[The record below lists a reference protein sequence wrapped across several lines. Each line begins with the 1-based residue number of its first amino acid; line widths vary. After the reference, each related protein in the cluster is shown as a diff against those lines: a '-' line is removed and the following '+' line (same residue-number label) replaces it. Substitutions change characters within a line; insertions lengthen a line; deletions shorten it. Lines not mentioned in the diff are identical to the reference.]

1 MDADAD
7 EVCGHFAHDNRLVFF
22 MQTTCGRVHL
32 FGQSVLRVAIFGYDQ
47 KPGCIHIQ
55 AIDETD
61 LVVFTFLEHLLHQ
74 TVSDGVAGFALGRVN
89 DHAGLLVDDQKVGI
103 LINHRDRNILRR
115 EIALFLG
122 KFNGDDIACLRR
134 DPPLHG
140 LTVQLDQVLL
150 FQLGHQ
156 TGGKGEIGAHQLFD
170 GTFGVSIFFGYD
182 VLKLRHRV
190 FLFL

>member
-1 MDADAD
+1 MT
-7 EVCGHFAHDNRLVFF
+7 R
-22 MQTTCGRVHL
+22 R
-32 FGQSVLRVAIFGYDQ
+32 
-47 KPGCIHIQ
+47 
-55 AIDETD
+55 
-61 LVVFTFLEHLLHQ
+61 
-74 TVSDGVAGFALGRVN
+74 
-89 DHAGLLVDDQKVGI
+89 VGI
-103 LINHRDRNILRR
+103 LINQPRSEYPPA
-115 EIALFLG
+115 EIALFLW

-170 GTFGVSIFFGYD
+170 GTFGFSIFFGYD
-182 VLKLRHRV
+182 VLKLRHGV